1 MQWTIW
7 DRYVLV
13 HIKRLITVLVEARQ
27 WLSYGLKIETLGNKA
42 NWESN
47 GATRRHTIPAT
58 DDVSDN
64 CQSANLDQIQGIRG
78 YLKVIQII
86 TN

>member
-1 MQWTIW
+1 MAIIW
-7 DRYVLV
+7 S
-13 HIKRLITVLVEARQ
+13 K
-27 WLSYGLKIETLGNKA
+27 LKIETLGNKA
-42 NWESN
+42 DWESN

-58 DDVSDN
+58 DHVSDN
-64 CQSANLDQIQGIRG
+64 CQSANLDQIHVLGIRG

>member
-1 MQWTIW
+1 MAIISSK
-7 DRYVLV
+7 DRN
-13 HIKRLITVLVEARQ
+13 
-27 WLSYGLKIETLGNKA
+27 NKA
-42 NWESN
+42 DWESN

-58 DDVSDN
+58 NDVSDN

-86 TN
+86 TNECSILDEVFTHKKSSLYMLCTYTC

>member
-1 MQWTIW
+1 MAIIW
-7 DRYVLV
+7 SKDRN
-13 HIKRLITVLVEARQ
+13 ISQQSRQ
-27 WLSYGLKIETLGNKA
+27 
-42 NWESN
+42 SN

-64 CQSANLDQIQGIRG
+64 CQSANLDQILGIRG

>member
-13 HIKRLITVLVEARQ
+13 HIKRFITVLVEARQ

-42 NWESN
+42 
-47 GATRRHTIPAT
+47 
-58 DDVSDN
+58 D
-64 CQSANLDQIQGIRG
+64 
-78 YLKVIQII
+78 
-86 TN
+86 